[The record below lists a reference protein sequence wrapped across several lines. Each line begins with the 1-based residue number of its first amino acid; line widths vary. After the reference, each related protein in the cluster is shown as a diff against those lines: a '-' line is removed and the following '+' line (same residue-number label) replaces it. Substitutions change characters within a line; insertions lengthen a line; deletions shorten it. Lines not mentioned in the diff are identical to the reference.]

1 MFEDLSRPPL
11 RESELRSALVEGPLA
26 DYSALDVVPELGSSN
41 AELLER
47 ARAGAGDKTALL
59 AEYQSRGRGRL
70 GRSWTAPAGSQIA
83 LSVLIR
89 PGVVHPDL
97 FGWLPL
103 VTGLAVRDALA
114 EHAGLATSLK
124 WPNDVLVGPA
134 AAAADVAQSRKLA
147 GILVEMILL
156 PAEGVY
162 SMSLPAI
169 VVGVGLNV
177 SLRPDELPVPTATS
191 VDIERAA
198 RGENEPANRTILAK
212 ELLRALAVRHEQWR
226 ACERGSSS
234 VISEELYREYQDA
247 CSTIGQTV
255 RVEFPD
261 GSELLGVAEKVDRSG
276 ELVVREASGEAVHVA
291 AGDVHHVRSG
301 AAEEN

>member
-59 AEYQSRGRGRL
+59 AEYQWRGRGRL

-114 EHAGLATSLK
+114 EHAGLAASLK
-124 WPNDVLVGPA
+124 WPNDVLVDA
-134 AAAADVAQSRKLA
+134 AGAGVTQARKLA

-177 SLRPDELPVPTATS
+177 SLRPEELPVPTATS
-191 VDIERAA
+191 VDIERTA
-198 RGENEPANRTILAK
+198 RGEGEPANRTILAK
-212 ELLRALAVRHEQWR
+212 ELLRALSVRHEQWR

-234 VISEELYREYQDA
+234 VISEELYREYQEA

-261 GSELLGVAEKVDRSG
+261 GSELLGVAETVDRSG
-276 ELVVREASGEAVHVA
+276 ELVVRDASGEAVHVA